1 MPRAPILLAII
12 IVSHALNGNT
22 CQDTE
27 ADKWFIFEFSTIAF
41 LLFVQVKRRFQ
52 KFSTEYS
59 TYVEKYLE

>member
-1 MPRAPILLAII
+1 MLPHEKDVCSDVLVSSRIASVAGKKYRIL
-12 IVSHALNGNT
+12 
-22 CQDTE
+22 
-27 ADKWFIFEFSTIAF
+27 EFSTIAF